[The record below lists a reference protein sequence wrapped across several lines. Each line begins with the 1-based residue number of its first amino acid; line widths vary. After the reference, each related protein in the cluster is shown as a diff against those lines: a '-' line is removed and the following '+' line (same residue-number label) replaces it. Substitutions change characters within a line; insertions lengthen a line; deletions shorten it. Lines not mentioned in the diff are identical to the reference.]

1 MMSSPPDNSPKK
13 PATGAAAPKVDLLA
27 FRAAVEQSPTTV
39 VITDLDAKIT
49 YVNPA
54 FTKITGYTAE
64 EALGQNPRLLK
75 SGEHPEEF
83 YREMWKTLL
92 AGNPWEGTFRNRRKD
107 GALYW
112 EFATIAPVFDAQKR
126 ATGYIAVKQDITTQ
140 MTLQQ
145 QLEAAL
151 GEERRHSRF
160 ISDLTASLPVAIFR
174 KDLDGRILDVNPAT
188 EALTGYSRE
197 ELLCVPSKECGES
210 QMRILTDDEDRAL
223 LAREKDIIRAERHVF
238 HKLGRKVPVIITK
251 APLHDENERIIGLV
265 AALVDI
271 TGIKNLEADLRKAK
285 VEADAANRAKSAFLA
300 TMSHEIRTPLNA
312 VIGMASLL
320 AESEMD
326 SQQQEYAHTIVT
338 ASETLLD
345 LISDIL
351 DYSKIESR
359 KLHLHEEPFEFE
371 DVFLEPVELFQRPA
385 EQKNI
390 EIVHMIDPSV
400 PPVLVGD
407 PMRIK
412 QILINLLSN
421 AVKFTEQ
428 GQITLTA
435 RLAKIEDT
443 KCLLAFVVR
452 DTGIGIDPE
461 AQKRLF
467 RPFSQADSSITR
479 QFGGSGL
486 GLAIVRQLV
495 ELMGG
500 RIHVCSQPGEGS
512 EFRFSVQLEVGEMR
526 AEAAAPEDALKG
538 RRLLVI
544 DDTAVNRQLLVSFG
558 TKWGL
563 KVGEAGG
570 ADEARSAIASG
581 QRFDCVI
588 FDYQMPGTD
597 GVTLAL
603 ELRDTLEAAG
613 TRRILLTSVSDLP
626 HDLPGG
632 LFDKILHKPLRP
644 SRLRAHLAEF
654 FEVSHADSSDG
665 MPAPDSFEGMRLL
678 VAEDNK
684 SNRNVLR
691 LIFRKCGCDTALV
704 ENGELAVEQATAHHF
719 DAIFLDMQMP
729 VMDGLTAVA
738 RLRRHFAPHDR
749 RPYFV
754 ALTANAFV
762 EDEKACLAA
771 GFDEYLVKPAGIEQL
786 RQALGRARAFATGA

>member
-1 MMSSPPDNSPKK
+1 MSSPPETNPKK
-13 PATGAAAPKVDLLA
+13 FDPPGVDLFA
-27 FRAAVEQSPTTV
+27 FRAAVEQSPSTV
-39 VITDLDAKIT
+39 VITDLDAKIS

-54 FTKITGYTAE
+54 FTKISGYSAE
-64 EALGQNPRLLK
+64 EAIGQNPRILK
-75 SGEHPEEF
+75 SGEQTDAF

-92 AGNPWEGTFRNRRKD
+92 AGNPWEGTFHNRRKD
-107 GALYW
+107 GSLYW
-112 EFATIAPVFDAQKR
+112 EFATIAQIFDAQKR
-126 ATGYIAVKQDITTQ
+126 PAGYIAVKQDITTQ
-140 MTLQQ
+140 KILQQ
-145 QLEAAL
+145 KLEAAL
-151 GEERRHSRF
+151 GEERRHSQF
-160 ISDLTASLPVAIFR
+160 ISDLTTSLPVAIFR
-174 KDLDGRILDVNPAT
+174 KDLEGRIVDVNPAT

-197 ELLCVPSKECGES
+197 ELLRIPPGE
-210 QMRILTDDEDRAL
+210 RGNGHVHILSDEEDRAL
-223 LAREKDIIRAERHVF
+223 LSGQKDIIRTERHVF
-238 HKLGRKVPVIITK
+238 NKSGRKVPVIITK
-251 APLHDENERIIGLV
+251 APLHDENKRIIGLV

-271 TGIKNLEADLRKAK
+271 TGIKKLEADLRKAK
-285 VEADAANRAKSAFLA
+285 LEADAANRAKSAFLA

-326 SQQQEYAHTIVT
+326 AQQKEYAHTIVT

-385 EQKNI
+385 EQKSI

-421 AVKFTEQ
+421 AVKFTGQ
-428 GQITLTA
+428 GQISLEV
-435 RLAKIEDT
+435 RLEKIEGA
-443 KCLLAFVVR
+443 KCLLDFVVR
-452 DTGIGIDPE
+452 DTGIGIDRE

-467 RPFSQADSSITR
+467 KPFSQADSSITR

-500 RIHVCSQPGEGS
+500 EIQVSSRPGKGS
-512 EFRFSVQLEVGEMR
+512 EFRFTIQLEVGEMPLKSPTM
-526 AEAAAPEDALKG
+526 EGSLKG

-563 KVGEAGG
+563 NVREAAG
-570 ADEARSAIASG
+570 AEDARAAVASG
-581 QRFDCVI
+581 LRFDCVI
-588 FDYQMPGTD
+588 FDYQMPVTD
-597 GVTLAL
+597 GVTLAM
-603 ELRDTLEAAG
+603 ELKKTLEASG
-613 TRRILLTSVSDLP
+613 SRRILLTSVSDLP
-626 HDLPGG
+626 HDLPKG

-644 SRLRAHLAEF
+644 SRLRAHLTEF
-654 FEVSHADSSDG
+654 FEARDGAPADG
-665 MPAPDSFEGMRLL
+665 ETVPDTFEGMRLL

-691 LIFRKCGCDTALV
+691 LIFRKCGCDTELV
-704 ENGELAVEQATAHHF
+704 ENGELAVEQATVHHF
-719 DAIFLDMQMP
+719 DVIFLDMQMP

-738 RLRRHFAPHDR
+738 RLRRHFAPLER

-786 RQALGRARAFATGA
+786 RQALARARAFAKK